1 MLQSRSRAWVSIDRN
16 AILHNVEEIKK
27 LINDNTQIMAVVK
40 ANCYG
45 HGDTVVA
52 KLLENHGIQMFA
64 VSSVDEAIN
73 LRKVGIQSDILILGY
88 TPSEHYHYLVEEN
101 LIQNFLSLEYSQKLN
116 EFAKEHQVKV
126 RGHIKVDTGMGRLG
140 TRYTDEEDGYED
152 IKAIYQLSNLNVE
165 GIFSH
170 FSVADELDE
179 NNLAYTI
186 HQKELYDE
194 VLKRLKEDGI
204 QVGKTHLQNSYG
216 VLNFRYDYDYV
227 RPGLLA
233 LGVTS
238 DDQIKINS
246 NPDFIP
252 ALSWHANISC
262 VKTVPA
268 NSDISYGR
276 NYTSAS
282 VIKVATCSV
291 GYADGVPRNASNKG
305 MQVLVKGKR
314 CPIIGNICMDQLMV
328 DVTGVEDVYEGDFI
342 TLIGK
347 EGNEQVKIDEWSRL
361 ANTINNDMMC
371 RISAR
376 VPRFYSLLKG

>member
-27 LINDNTQIMAVVK
+27 LINENTQIMAVVK

-64 VSSVDEAIN
+64 VSSVDEALN
-73 LRKVGIQSDILILGY
+73 LRKVGIKSDILILGY
-88 TPSEHYHYLVEEN
+88 TPSVHFHYLAEEN
-101 LIQNFLSLEYSQKLN
+101 LIQNFLSLDYSRKLN
-116 EFAKEHQVKV
+116 QFAIENNVKV

-152 IKAIYQLSNLNVE
+152 IKAIYQLDHLSVE

-186 HQKELYDE
+186 HQKDLYDDL
-194 VLKRLKEDGI
+194 LKRLNEDGI

-246 NPDFIP
+246 NPNFIP

-262 VKTVPA
+262 VKMVPA

-276 NYTSAS
+276 NYTSKS
-282 VIKVATCSV
+282 EIKVATCSV

-328 DVTGVEDVYEGDFI
+328 DVSDVEDVNEGDFI
-342 TLIGK
+342 TLVGK

-376 VPRFYSLLKG
+376 VPRFYSMIK